1 MALLLTAAACEPPDT
16 PPALADPLPAA
27 ARDLLRPDTTR
38 SVSLGDGVWYRY
50 LWSPRGP
57 WAVHLVQ
64 ADMGRCELTL
74 RTLRAEAR
82 ERGGRGHER
91 VTSMVER
98 FAGRALAAV
107 NADFFTP
114 EGGSVG
120 SEVVRGRVTAARFRP
135 AVAWRPGA
143 APWIGSTALDGDA
156 LVAGWRIPFGVGD
169 GSTEAVGGYP
179 ELLDAGA
186 RVGDLAVSERP
197 AFAASRHP
205 RTAVAWDAD
214 ARRLWLV
221 VVDGR
226 QPPHSLGMTL
236 PELATLLEALGA
248 EEGLNLDGGG
258 SSVMVVG
265 GVARNRPSD
274 DSGERPVVNAL
285 VLVRDPAACTLPQ
298 SLAR

>member
-1 MALLLTAAACEPPDT
+1 MLGAVACEPLDT
-16 PPALADPLPAA
+16 PPALADPLPTEV
-27 ARDLLRPDTTR
+27 RDLLRPDTTR
-38 SVSLGDGVWYRY
+38 SEFLGSGVWYRY
-50 LWSPRGP
+50 LWSTRGP

-64 ADMGRCELTL
+64 ADLGRCDLAL

-82 ERGGRGHER
+82 ETGGRGHER
-91 VTSMVER
+91 VSSMVGR
-98 FAGRALAAV
+98 FPGMALAAV

-114 EGGSVG
+114 EGGTVG
-120 SEVVRGRVTAARFRP
+120 SEVVGGRVTAARFRP
-135 AVAWRPGA
+135 AVAWKRGSV
-143 APWIGSTALDGDA
+143 PWMGSTALAGDA
-156 LVAGWRIPFGVGD
+156 LVAGWRIPFGAGD

-179 ELLDAGA
+179 ELLDGGE

-214 ARRLWLV
+214 EGRLWIV

-258 SSVMVVG
+258 SSVMVVLG
-265 GVARNRPSD
+265 TARNRPSD
-274 DSGERPVVNAL
+274 EEGERPVVNAL
-285 VLVRDPAACTLPQ
+285 ALVRDASAC
-298 SLAR
+298 AGR

>member
-1 MALLLTAAACEPPDT
+1 M
-16 PPALADPLPAA
+16 
-27 ARDLLRPDTTR
+27 RDLLAPDSTR
-38 SVSLGDGVWYRY
+38 TVWLGGGVWYRY
-50 LWSPRGP
+50 LWSSEGP

-64 ADMGRCELTL
+64 ADLGRCDLAL

-82 ERGGRGHER
+82 ETGGRGHER
-91 VTSMVER
+91 VSSMVGR
-98 FAGRALAAV
+98 FPGKALVAV

-114 EGGSVG
+114 EGGTVG
-120 SEVVRGRVTAARFRP
+120 SEVAGGRVTAARFRP

-143 APWIGSTALDGDA
+143 VPWMGSTAITGDT
-156 LVAGWRIPFGVGD
+156 LVAGWRIPFGPGD

-179 ELLDAGA
+179 ELLDGGA

-214 ARRLWLV
+214 EKRLWLV

-236 PELATLLEALGA
+236 PELAALLEALGA

-258 SSVMVVG
+258 SSVMVVLG
-265 GVARNRPSD
+265 TARNRPSD
-274 DSGERPVVNAL
+274 EAGERPVVNAL
-285 VLVRDPAACTLPQ
+285 ALVRDAAAC
-298 SLAR
+298 AGR